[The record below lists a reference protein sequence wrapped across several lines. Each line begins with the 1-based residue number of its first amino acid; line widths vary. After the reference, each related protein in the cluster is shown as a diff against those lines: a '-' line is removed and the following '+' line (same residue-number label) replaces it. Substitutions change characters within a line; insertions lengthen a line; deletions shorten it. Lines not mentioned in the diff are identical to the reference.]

1 MAVSKTKSN
10 NRRVAKKQTVKE
22 IVQPVM
28 DIEVEDENELIF
40 EDDTPSTSNETIK
53 EPVVEH
59 SYDKDTG
66 HFMAEKQTG
75 EKLDMFM
82 PTNLP
87 NDYCIIVRK
96 FIDLNTAISVGNHCA
111 GTHKSMDYKDFEA
124 LDDNSVDYAHCY
136 NIISDFGVDRLQM
149 VLSKM
154 KHGGKCLVT
163 DEKVDLTKILNNMVG
178 IYTRVCGYGYKLF
191 NHRYW
196 FDHKNMSIALIIKG

>member
-1 MAVSKTKSN
+1 MAVSRTKSN
-10 NRRVAKKQTVKE
+10 NRKNVAKKQVVKE
-22 IVQPVM
+22 TVQPVI
-28 DIEVEDENELIF
+28 DIEVEEENNSVF
-40 EDDTPSTSNETIK
+40 EDELHSVEPVK
-53 EPVVEH
+53 EPVKH

-66 HFMAEKQTG
+66 HFVAEKQTG

-87 NDYCIIVRK
+87 NDYCIIARK

-111 GTHKSMDYKDFEA
+111 GTHKSMDYNEFEA
-124 LDDNSVDYAHCY
+124 LDDNTVDSAHCY
-136 NIISDFGVDRLQM
+136 NILSEFGVDRLQM
-149 VLSKM
+149 VLSKL
-154 KHGGKCLVT
+154 KRGGKCLVT
-163 DEKVDLTKILNNMVG
+163 DEKVDLTKVVNNMVG